1 MGGEGRVEVGAQ
13 VENLLVL
20 LDLGLSRGC
29 LTEMKLKI
37 GMLCY
42 AGNCRCSAP
51 TKYESR
57 FLPLDIV
64 HSTKVPQP
72 NNSDELLCPFPLKSA
87 LVLSKKHILTFNFLP
102 KTWASEGLV

>member
-1 MGGEGRVEVGAQ
+1 MPAKAGGSSGGEEGAQ

-20 LDLGLSRGC
+20 QDLGLSRGC
-29 LTEMKLKI
+29 LTAMKLKI

-72 NNSDELLCPFPLKSA
+72 NNSDESLCPFLLKSA
-87 LVLSKKHILTFNFLP
+87 LVHVK
-102 KTWASEGLV
+102 